1 MSASSYNVS
10 LDLDEA
16 TVYDDT
22 LHSAAEMLGRDGDT
36 EVRYS
41 VSIEGADASDLHT
54 DIERIEIVG
63 GEYDGV
69 DGTGR
74 PFYDDGGTRRYLET
88 RDVGSFDQGAM
99 TGSTKTGPHQY
110 RLSTTSGDLEVAE
123 DASGSSVI
131 CSGDVFDE
139 AVLEGE
145 GDYAFQ
151 ARILDDTGTVLDE
164 SSWQAPDYE
173 TVDTD
178 DVADA
183 YDETKNALDD
193 FNNMR
198 WGSLIRRLL

>member
-1 MSASSYNVS
+1 MTSSSYNVS
-10 LDLDEA
+10 LDMDDE
-16 TVYDDT
+16 TVYDET
-22 LHSAAEMLGRDGDT
+22 LHGVAEMLGRDGDT
-36 EVRYS
+36 ETRYS
-41 VSIEGADASDLHT
+41 VSIEGADASDLQS

-88 RDVGSFDQGAM
+88 REVGLFDQAAI
-99 TGSTKTGPHQY
+99 TGTTKTGPRRY

-131 CSGDVFDE
+131 CSGDVLDE

-164 SSWQAPDYE
+164 SAWQAPDYD
-173 TVDTD
+173 TVETD

-183 YDETKNALDD
+183 YDATKNVLDD
-193 FNNMR
+193 LNNMR
-198 WGSLIRRLL
+198 LGSLIRRLL